1 MSLISRPLLRGT
13 GLHRSAS
20 PADLRD
26 ENRRL
31 LKIVAGSDEAFT
43 LLRQDRRRA
52 LDVAD
57 EMRVRAVA
65 AEKEAKEMR
74 AELLALRAFKANVT
88 AISVPAGERDID
100 PGDQPTQP
108 VPIIRVVPLRQSPLA
123 T

>member
-1 MSLISRPLLRGT
+1 MSLISLPFLAGH

-20 PADLRD
+20 LAELRD

-31 LKIVAGSDEAFT
+31 LRIVAGSDAAFAQ
-43 LLRQDRRRA
+43 LRQERRKA

-88 AISVPAGERDID
+88 AVSVPAGERDID